1 MKEIG
6 VSIYPNVSSKNRII
20 EYLEKSASL
29 GFTRVFTSLLYTD
42 GAEFSTFK
50 EVLDTAN
57 KLGMKPIID
66 VAPCIFKKLNI
77 DFTDLRNCLK
87 LDYFK
92 QLGAWAIRLD
102 CPFTGIEESLM
113 TFNDS
118 NLKIEL
124 NISSINGH
132 IDTIMSFRPNK
143 DNLLGCH
150 NFYPHKYTG
159 LSRDFFKAT
168 TKAFK
173 RNSIPTSAF
182 VSSVKAEECARGIE
196 KDGAPTLEE
205 HRDKDIELQTKDLFK
220 EGMDAVIISNCFPD
234 DLELEKMTR
243 VNRCLLELK
252 ASLNPRISPI
262 EREVI
267 LDILHFNRGDI
278 TSYRLRSTMP
288 RVYYKDANF
297 TLHSPDEI
305 KRGDILIDS
314 SQYLGYGGE
323 LQVALKDTSNNGLV
337 NVVGR
342 IHEEEL
348 YLLDEIKAWEKFK
361 IIEMKER
368 DINIYQNSL

>member
-6 VSIYPNVSSKNRII
+6 ISIYPNVSSKNRII

-29 GFTRVFTSLLYTD
+29 GFRRVFTFFIYTD
-42 GAEFSTFK
+42 GDEFSTFK
-50 EVLDTAN
+50 EILDIAN
-57 KLGMKPIID
+57 KLGMKPIVD
-66 VAPCIFKKLNI
+66 VAPSIFRKLDI

-102 CPFTGIEESLM
+102 SSLTGIEESLM

-124 NISSINGH
+124 NISSINEH
-132 IDTIMSFRPNK
+132 INTIMFFKPNK

-159 LSRDFFKAT
+159 LSRDFFR
-168 TKAFK
+168 TKTEAFK

-182 VSSVKAEECARGIE
+182 ISSVKAEECSRGIE

-205 HRDKDIELQTKDLFK
+205 HRNKDIELQTKDLFK

-234 DLELEKMTR
+234 DLELEKMAR

-252 ASLNPRISPI
+252 ANLNPKISPI
-262 EREVI
+262 EREII
-267 LDILHFNRGDI
+267 LDVLHFNRGDI
-278 TSYRLRSTMP
+278 TPYRIRSTMP
-288 RVYYKDANF
+288 RVYYKDINF
-297 TLHSPDEI
+297 TPHSPDEI

-314 SQYLGYGGE
+314 SQYLGYGWE
-323 LQVALKDTSNNGLV
+323 LQIALKNTPNNGLV
-337 NVVGR
+337 DVVGR

-348 YLLDEIKAWEKFK
+348 YLLDEIRAWEKFK
-361 IIEMKER
+361 IIEMNKK
-368 DINIYQNSL
+368 DIYQNSL